1 LSRPGTATR
10 RFGYV
15 VAVLANGAFWYAVNR
30 WPGWSAV
37 PFLTPDT
44 EQVLAW
50 VNASILVSLVANL
63 VYLARDPRWLRALG
77 DLVTTSVGLVVL
89 VRVWQVFPLDVDSDS
104 SGWGLVARV
113 LLGIGIVGSA
123 IGILTAV
130 TSLVR
135 ACVAAGA
142 QPSATPTERQ

>member
-15 VAVLANGAFWYAVNR
+15 VAVLVNGALWYAVNQ

-44 EQVLAW
+44 ELVLAW

-77 DLVTTSVGLVVL
+77 DVATTSVGLVVL
-89 VRVWQVFPLDVDSDS
+89 VRVWQVFPLDVDSDT
-104 SGWGLVARV
+104 SGWGLLARV

-123 IGILTAV
+123 IGILTAFA
-130 TSLVR
+130 TFVR
-135 ACVAAGA
+135 ACAARRRRGN
-142 QPSATPTERQ
+142 SGTRH